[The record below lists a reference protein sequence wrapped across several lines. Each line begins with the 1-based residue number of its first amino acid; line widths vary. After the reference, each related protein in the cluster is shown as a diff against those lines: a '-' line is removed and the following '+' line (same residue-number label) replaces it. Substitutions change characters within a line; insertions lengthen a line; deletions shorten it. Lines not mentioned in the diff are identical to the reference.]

1 MSSKLRSLLSGTVL
15 VGGVLVGGWALMV
28 SLSPSKEQMME
39 RLSIDAD
46 EAMAISQ
53 KRNKQLFEVIQQNV
67 QSSDPVWKVKPL
79 QIEKQSPGASVKD
92 DVE

>member
-1 MSSKLRSLLSGTVL
+1 MAIHTCYNTVIQYLCYKPLSFIIFFH
-15 VGGVLVGGWALMV
+15 
-28 SLSPSKEQMME
+28 Q

>member
-39 RLSIDAD
+39 
-46 EAMAISQ
+46 
-53 KRNKQLFEVIQQNV
+53 V
-67 QSSDPVWKVKPL
+67 KVLNIRVNP
-79 QIEKQSPGASVKD
+79 
-92 DVE
+92 